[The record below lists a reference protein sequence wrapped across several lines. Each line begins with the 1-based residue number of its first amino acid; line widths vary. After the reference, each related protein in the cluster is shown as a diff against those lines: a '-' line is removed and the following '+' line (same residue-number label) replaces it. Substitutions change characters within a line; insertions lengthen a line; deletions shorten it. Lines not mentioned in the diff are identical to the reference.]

1 MKKRILK
8 LVVFLAIVAII
19 GLIVMWLFN
28 AILPS
33 ITGWGKLSYL
43 QAIGLFVLCKLLF
56 GGFSGVKS
64 KIRLTNNTDKK
75 ELKKKLQGMSID
87 EKREYIR
94 NYMQSEKG

>member
-56 GGFSGVKS
+56 GGFSGVKN

>member
-33 ITGWGKLSYL
+33 ITGWSKLSYL